1 MAQANFAAANH
12 VKAFVVANRVSK
24 VVYGDPVTVGEK
36 DCGVVHNRRIRRWPR
51 AQQRDALVR
60 RLEELAI
67 SAQGID
73 ERGSSSH
80 CPACGARAT
89 KSGRW
94 LTCTDS
100 NCGKRH
106 HRDLA
111 ASQNIARRG
120 EGAIAELV
128 SVEHRRVGRPARR
141 DRRPALGRLPAIQ
154 GAAVSGNARTRAAST
169 ASSSLPVDESS
180 DTAQAVA

>member
-1 MAQANFAAANH
+1 MANL
-12 VKAFVVANRVSK
+12 VSK
-24 VVYGDPVTVGEK
+24 VIYGDPVTVGEK

-94 LTCTDS
+94 LTCTESD
-100 NCGKRH
+100 CGKRH

-141 DRRPALGRLPAIQ
+141 DRRRQRWVASRRSKAPQFRGMPVPGPPLPPAHRC
-154 GAAVSGNARTRAAST
+154 R
-169 ASSSLPVDESS
+169 
-180 DTAQAVA
+180 